1 MTQKVIKIETKTD
14 KRRLISKIK
23 RNETEPRSLIQSHY
37 LFISNRPG
45 IPPKLLILLVIIEE
59 LVFCC
64 C

>member
-23 RNETEPRSLIQSHY
+23 HNETEPRSLIQSHY

-45 IPPKLLILLVIIEE
+45 IPPKLLILLVIIGE
-59 LVFCC
+59 LVVCC